1 MRIEE
6 VMTKSNRNQNR
17 KISEKVEDD
26 GADSK
31 EKWNK
36 IKRRSKE

>member
-1 MRIEE
+1 M
-6 VMTKSNRNQNR
+6 MTKSNRNQNR

-26 GADSK
+26 EADSK

-36 IKRRSKE
+36 MKRRSTE